1 MKKLLI
7 LALLGLALGGCK
19 KEKLADKPK
28 DSPEMWFIDF
38 SLVDD
43 SGEFIFPDPPPNF
56 TTSPFDPRQSFLV
69 SGDGSTHKL
78 NLYGDTTFGLYFGF
92 GMFYNEL
99 LLDSNFVR
107 HKKLIWKI
115 YFEPGGKPNILE
127 VRNPNLG
134 RQHGGDLM
142 LWNNDTLLPP
152 TNGLVPGLGVYEI
165 LYP

>member
-1 MKKLLI
+1 MKNLFV
-7 LALLGLALGGCK
+7 LALLGLVLGGCK
-19 KEKLADKPK
+19 KEKLADEPK
-28 DSPEMWFIDF
+28 DSPNYWFFEF
-38 SLVDD
+38 SLIDD
-43 SGEFIFPDPPPNF
+43 NGEFIFPDPPPNF

-78 NLYGDTTFGLYFGF
+78 KLYGTTFGLYFGF

-107 HKKLIWKI
+107 HNKLIWKI
-115 YFEPGGKPNILE
+115 HLEPGGKPNILE

-134 RQHGGDLM
+134 QQVGGDLI

-152 TNGLVPGLGVYEI
+152 TNGLVPGFGIYEI
-165 LYP
+165 VYP